1 MPARPHATAPRRD
14 DQTGFGLGLRTA
26 HYADFL
32 RERQPLDWLEIIT
45 DNYLGEGGKPL
56 ATLDRIRQDH
66 PLAMHGVAL
75 SIGGTDPLDLAYLQ
89 QVKALAQR
97 IDPLWVSD
105 HLCWTGHYHHRLHD
119 LYPLP
124 YTDEAARHVIARIR
138 QAQDILGRRLVIE
151 NVSSYIDFVASAQSE
166 WQFLHHIATE
176 ADCLLLVDVNNIHV
190 SSVNHGFDALAYL
203 RGLPAQRVQ
212 QIHLAGHTD
221 HGDHLVDTH
230 DHPVCDAVWR
240 LYAQACAL
248 YGPVATMIERDDHI
262 PPLAELLA
270 ELDIARQVRA
280 QAIAS
285 TAAPSTGRDTE
296 SVGGRK
302 PAPGPSLPP
311 AVAETQQALTRYILG
326 APQASAETL
335 ALVVDRPPVGA
346 AQRLGIY
353 HHAYRARLVEA
364 LADSFER
371 TARYAGDD
379 FSVWATQYAERH
391 PPADRSLNRYGHDFA
406 AFLQQRFPH
415 NPELFELA
423 RLDWDLRSRFD
434 MADVPA
440 LDAALAAELPPE
452 AWLQAA
458 APLHPTLVLR
468 TVGTNVVALWQALD
482 ADTEVPPPEALPEPL
497 GLVVWRLDQQP
508 HFQTVPPDQWAFL
521 ARLADGESLSQ
532 ASDAMSEQAALPVQ
546 TLGHWMQTALSQGW
560 LRATALP
567 SLAPDRPPAQAT
579 AG

>member
-1 MPARPHATAPRRD
+1 MPARPPASAPRRD

-32 RERQPLDWLEIIT
+32 RERQPLDWLEVIT
-45 DNYLGEGGKPL
+45 DNHLGEGGKPL
-56 ATLDRIRQDH
+56 ATLDRIRQDY
-66 PLAMHGVAL
+66 PIAMHGVAL
-75 SIGGTDPLDLAYLQ
+75 SIGGTDPLDLGYLQ
-89 QVKALAQR
+89 QVKALARR

-105 HLCWTGHYHHRLHD
+105 HLCWTGHDHHRLHD
-119 LYPLP
+119 FYPLP

-138 QAQDILGRRLVIE
+138 RAQEVLGRRLVIE
-151 NVSSYIDFVASAQSE
+151 NVSSYIDFVASAQAE

-176 ADCLLLVDVNNIHV
+176 ADCLLLVDVNNIYV

-203 RGLPAQRVQ
+203 QGLPADRVQ

-262 PPLAELLA
+262 PPLPDLLA
-270 ELDIARQVRA
+270 ELEVARRVRA
-280 QAIAS
+280 SVLYASATAPGTPPALGRSIAAAPAS
-285 TAAPSTGRDTE
+285 T
-296 SVGGRK
+296 
-302 PAPGPSLPP
+302 PSL
-311 AVAETQQALTRYILG
+311 AATQQALTRCVLG
-326 APQASAETL
+326 TPEASADTR

-364 LADSFER
+364 LSDSFAR

-379 FSVWATQYAERH
+379 FAVWATQYAEQH
-391 PPADRSLNRYGHDFA
+391 PPEDRSLNRYGDGLA
-406 AFLQQRFPH
+406 ALLQRRFPH

-434 MADVPA
+434 LADVPV
-440 LDAALAAELPPE
+440 LDTALAAEWPPE

-458 APLHPTLVLR
+458 APLHPTLLLR
-468 TVGTNVVALWQALD
+468 TITTNVVALWQALD
-482 ADTEVPPPEALPEPL
+482 ADTEVPPPQTLPEPL
-497 GLVVWRLDQQP
+497 GLVVWRLGEQP
-508 HFQTVPPDQWAFL
+508 HFQTVPLDQWAFL
-521 ARLADGESLSQ
+521 SKLAQGDSLAQASEALAEQASLSAQRLAQWLES
-532 ASDAMSEQAALPVQ
+532 AL
-546 TLGHWMQTALSQGW
+546 TQGW
-560 LRATALP
+560 LRATPAP
-567 SLAPDRPPAQAT
+567 CPAPDQPPVQAT
-579 AG
+579 AA